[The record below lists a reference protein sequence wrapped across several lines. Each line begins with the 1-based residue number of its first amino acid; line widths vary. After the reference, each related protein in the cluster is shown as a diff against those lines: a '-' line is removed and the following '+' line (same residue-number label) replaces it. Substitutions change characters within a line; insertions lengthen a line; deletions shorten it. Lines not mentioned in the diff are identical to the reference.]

1 MNEIPEIEAFLGRLP
16 GFEHLDEDELHRA
29 ARAVSVAYYRRGQ
42 DILSIGVENTH
53 LNIVR
58 SGAVEL
64 ADGNG
69 DLVTRLAE
77 GECFGFPSLMNHEPA
92 RNHSVALEDT
102 LIYHLNGEAFEAL
115 RRGNRDF
122 DTWFIR
128 ALSDRLTTRPVT
140 GEIRGAAAG
149 SVRDMVSRGPVTIDA
164 SASIRE
170 TATKMVAERVS
181 AMLITE
187 GGRMTGIVTDR
198 DLRSRVVAE
207 EFPLDRPVAEIMTPD
222 PISLDAESHAYEA
235 ALVMM
240 HNVIHHLPITDE
252 DELLGMVARSDFMRL
267 ETEHPLYLVS
277 DIGRQESVQGLVETC
292 SRLPGLIAG
301 QIDGDIAAEQLGKF
315 ITAITDSVTRQL
327 IRIARDELG
336 PPPCR
341 YAWIALGSQARHEQS
356 AVSDQDNALVLE
368 DGAGDEAGAYFERL
382 ARIVNDGLD
391 ACGWVHC
398 PGGVMA
404 INPRWRVTISR
415 WKDHFTHWITV
426 PEEKALMHANI
437 FFDLRAVDGDAELVE
452 EIKESIRE
460 TARKNELFLAL
471 MAKNAM
477 NFQPPL
483 GFFRQFVL
491 EKSGEHKNTLNLKLH
506 GIIPIVETARIR
518 SLAAGEMRVST
529 RNRLRAAARQGELT
543 PADAESLIDA
553 LDFIEKLRLEHQSR
567 QMSAGEKPDNHLS
580 PSELSPLARQNL
592 KAAFSQIRTSQ
603 AALLNRF
610 HLA

>member
-16 GFEHLDEDELHRA
+16 GFDHLDEAELHRA

-42 DILSIGVENTH
+42 DILSIGVTNTQ
-53 LNIVR
+53 LNIMR

-64 ADGNG
+64 TDGNG
-69 DLVTRLAE
+69 DLVTRVAE
-77 GECFGFPSLMNHEPA
+77 GECFGFPSLMNSVPT

-102 LIYHLNGEAFEAL
+102 LIYHLKGEAFEAL
-115 RRGNRDF
+115 RRDNREF

-128 ALSDRLTTRPVT
+128 ALSDRLTMRPVT

-170 TATKMVAERVS
+170 TARKMVAERVS

-187 GGRMTGIVTDR
+187 EGRMTGIVTDR

-207 EFPLDRPVAEIMTPD
+207 DLATDRPVAEIMTPD

-240 HNVIHHLPITDE
+240 QNVIHHLPITDGG
-252 DELLGMVARSDFMRL
+252 ELLGMVARSDFMRL

-277 DIGRQESVQGLVETC
+277 DIGKQETVEGLVAAC
-292 SRLPGLIAG
+292 SRLPDLIAV
-301 QIDGDIAAEQLGKF
+301 QIDADIAAEQLGKF

-327 IRIARDELG
+327 IRIARAELG

-368 DGAGDEAGAYFERL
+368 DGADAAAEPYFERL

-404 INPRWRVTISR
+404 INPRWRVTVSG
-415 WKDHFTHWITV
+415 WKEHFTHWITV

-437 FFDLRAVDGDAELVE
+437 FFDLRAVDGEAELVE
-452 EIKESIRE
+452 EVKASIRE

-543 PADAESLIDA
+543 RADAESLIDA

-567 QMSAGEKPDNHLS
+567 QMNAGEKPDNHLS
-580 PSELSPLARQNL
+580 PAELSPLARQNL

>member
-1 MNEIPEIEAFLGRLP
+1 
-16 GFEHLDEDELHRA
+16 
-29 ARAVSVAYYRRGQ
+29 
-42 DILSIGVENTH
+42 
-53 LNIVR
+53 
-58 SGAVEL
+58 
-64 ADGNG
+64 
-69 DLVTRLAE
+69 
-77 GECFGFPSLMNHEPA
+77 
-92 RNHSVALEDT
+92 
-102 LIYHLNGEAFEAL
+102 
-115 RRGNRDF
+115 
-122 DTWFIR
+122 
-128 ALSDRLTTRPVT
+128 
-140 GEIRGAAAG
+140 
-149 SVRDMVSRGPVTIDA
+149 
-164 SASIRE
+164 
-170 TATKMVAERVS
+170 
-181 AMLITE
+181 
-187 GGRMTGIVTDR
+187 MTGIVTDR

-207 EFPLDRPVAEIMTPD
+207 DLSTDRPVAEIMTPD

-240 HNVIHHLPITDE
+240 QNVIHHLPVTDE
-252 DELLGMVARSDFMRL
+252 GRLLGMVARSDFMRL

-277 DIGRQESVQGLVETC
+277 DIGKQETVAGLVEAC

-301 QIDGDIAAEQLGKF
+301 QIDADIAAEQLGKF

-327 IRIARDELG
+327 IRIARNELG

-356 AVSDQDNALVLE
+356 ARSDQDNALVLE
-368 DGAGDEAGAYFERL
+368 DGAGADAEPYFERL
-382 ARIVNDGLD
+382 ARTVNDGLD

-398 PGGVMA
+398 PGDVMA
-404 INPRWRVTISR
+404 MNPRWRVTVSR
-415 WKDHFTHWITV
+415 WKEHFTHWITV

-437 FFDLRAVDGDAELVE
+437 FFDLRAIDGDAELVE
-452 EIKESIRE
+452 EIKDSIRE

-471 MAKNAM
+471 MAKNSM

-543 PADAESLIDA
+543 NADAESLIDA
-553 LDFIEKLRLEHQSR
+553 LDFIENLRLEHQSR
-567 QMSAGEKPDNHLS
+567 QMSAGEQPDNHLS

>member
-16 GFEHLDEDELHRA
+16 GFDHLDESELHRA
-29 ARAVSVAYYRRGQ
+29 ARAVSVAYYRQGQ
-42 DILSIGVENTH
+42 DILSIGVTNTH

-64 ADGNG
+64 TDGNG

-77 GECFGFPSLMNHEPA
+77 GECFGFPSLMNSAPT

-102 LIYHLNGEAFEAL
+102 LIYHLKGEAFEAL
-115 RRGNRDF
+115 RRDNREF

-128 ALSDRLTTRPVT
+128 ALSDRLTMRPVA
-140 GEIRGAAAG
+140 GEIRGGAAG
-149 SVRDMVSRGPVTIDA
+149 SVRDLVSRGPVTIDG

-170 TATKMVAERVS
+170 TAKKMVAERVS
-181 AMLITE
+181 AMLITD

-207 EFPLDRPVAEIMTPD
+207 DRPLDRPVAEIMTPD

-240 HNVIHHLPITDE
+240 QNVIHHLPVTD
-252 DELLGMVARSDFMRL
+252 DGELQGMVARSDFMRL

-277 DIGRQESVQGLVETC
+277 DIGKQDSVQGLVEAC

-301 QIDGDIAAEQLGKF
+301 QIDADIVAEQLGKF

-327 IRIARDELG
+327 IRIARDQLG

-368 DGAGDEAGAYFERL
+368 DGAGGEAEAYFERL

-404 INPRWRVTISR
+404 MNPRWRVTVSR
-415 WKDHFTHWITV
+415 WKEHFTHWITV

-437 FFDLRAVDGDAELVE
+437 FFDLRAVDGEAELVE
-452 EIKESIRE
+452 EIKDSIRE

-491 EKSGEHKNTLNLKLH
+491 EKSGEHRNTLNLKLH

-529 RNRLRAAARQGELT
+529 RNRLRAAARQGELAG
-543 PADAESLIDA
+543 ADAESLIDA

-567 QMSAGEKPDNHLS
+567 QMNAGEKPDNHLS

>member
-16 GFEHLDEDELHRA
+16 GFDHLDATELHRA

-42 DILSIGVENTH
+42 DILSIGVGNTQ

-64 ADGNG
+64 TDGNG

-77 GECFGFPSLMNHEPA
+77 GECFGFPSLMNSAPT

-102 LIYHLNGEAFEAL
+102 LIYHLKGEAFEGL
-115 RRGNRDF
+115 RRDNREF

-128 ALSDRLTTRPVT
+128 ALSDRLTMRPVA

-149 SVRDMVSRGPVTIDA
+149 SVRDLVSRGPVTIDG

-170 TATKMVAERVS
+170 TAKKMVAERVS
-181 AMLITE
+181 AMLITD

-207 EFPLDRPVAEIMTPD
+207 EFSPDRPVAEIMTPE

-240 HNVIHHLPITDE
+240 QNVIHHLPIID
-252 DELLGMVARSDFMRL
+252 DGELLGMVARSDFMRL

-277 DIGRQESVQGLVETC
+277 DIGKQESVEGLVEAC

-301 QIDGDIAAEQLGKF
+301 QIDADIAAEQLGKF
-315 ITAITDSVTRQL
+315 ITAITDSVTRRL
-327 IRIARDELG
+327 IRIARAELG

-368 DGAGDEAGAYFERL
+368 DGAGDEAEAWFERL

-404 INPRWRVTISR
+404 MNPRWRVTVSR
-415 WKDHFTHWITV
+415 WKEHFTRWITV

-437 FFDLRAVDGDAELVE
+437 FFDLRAVDGEAELVE
-452 EIKESIRE
+452 EIKDSIRA